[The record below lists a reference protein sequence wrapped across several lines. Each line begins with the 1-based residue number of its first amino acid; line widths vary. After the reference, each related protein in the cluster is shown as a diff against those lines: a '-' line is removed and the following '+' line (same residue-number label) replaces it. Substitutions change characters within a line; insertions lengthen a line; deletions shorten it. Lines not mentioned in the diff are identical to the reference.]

1 MTVENLKLLRE
12 IPVNDIN
19 KNDLVDI
26 SSVAINKHTSK
37 DTAFLS
43 CLDQV
48 KNPYCFKC
56 GEIVVKLQFSEN
68 GRTLQECMADA
79 ITMQNEIQ

>member
-43 CLDQV
+43 FLDQV
-48 KNPYCFKC
+48 KNSYCFKC